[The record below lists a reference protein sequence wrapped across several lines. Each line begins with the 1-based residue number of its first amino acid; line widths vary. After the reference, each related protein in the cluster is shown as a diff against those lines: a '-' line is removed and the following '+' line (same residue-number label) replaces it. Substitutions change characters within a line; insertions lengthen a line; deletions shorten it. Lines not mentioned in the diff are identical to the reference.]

1 MCSIWAQAE
10 WKVVL
15 QKEARSRHVV
25 AEIAKPS
32 LRTHNVTK
40 EENLVKEGFRALH
53 DGDVLSKKLGE
64 EVPTSEVQWI
74 NANLV
79 QPQDDDSELEN
90 ED

>member
-1 MCSIWAQAE
+1 
-10 WKVVL
+10 
-15 QKEARSRHVV
+15 V

-64 EVPTSEVQWI
+64 EVPTSEVQ
-74 NANLV
+74 
-79 QPQDDDSELEN
+79 
-90 ED
+90 